1 MKPVDVL
8 RAESEAI
15 RIAEQAI
22 ESLAFERFCN
32 VVSQLR
38 DSGRKLIVT
47 GVGKSAIAAR
57 KISATMA
64 TVRVPAVFID
74 PVGLYHGELGFIID
88 GDIVLMVSHS
98 GNTDEL
104 IRLLTQL
111 RIVGAEL
118 YSLVSDGDS
127 PLGYL
132 ENAIITGIEHE
143 AYLMIPTSSS
153 AAAVAV
159 GDAAAVTVAQMSGFG
174 KDHLTVVHPGGN
186 IGVRLRSSDPRKDAT
201 PMSHGFRF
209 SDGK

>member
-1 MKPVDVL
+1 MNPVEVL
-8 RAESEAI
+8 HAESEAI
-15 RIAEQAI
+15 RCAEQAVI
-22 ESLAFERFCN
+22 SPTFEKFCN

-98 GNTDEL
+98 GKTEEL
-104 IRLLTQL
+104 IRLLTRL
-111 RIVGAEL
+111 KVVGAEL

-127 PLGYL
+127 VLGSL
-132 ENAIITGIEHE
+132 ETAIITGIQQE
-143 AYLMIPTSSS
+143 AYLMLPTSSS

-159 GDAAAVTVAQMSGFG
+159 GDAAAVVVAQMSGYG
-174 KDHLTVVHPGGN
+174 RDHLAVVHPGGN
-186 IGVRLRSSDPRKDAT
+186 IGVRLGSRT
-201 PMSHGFRF
+201 
-209 SDGK
+209 